1 MEIARIRDLPLFD
14 GLDDAQLH
22 AVAVVLLE
30 RRVAPGVAIL
40 TEGER
45 STSLFILTSGAVGTS
60 RRMGLAARGPVDPD
74 SEKVLVHLRAPQF
87 FGEMGLITD
96 LDRSATVKT
105 DTECD
110 ILELTRADFV
120 RLTAAD
126 PQLGFSLMRN
136 IAVVLAERLRRTDL
150 DMLKLT
156 TALSLALGNR

>member
-1 MEIARIRDLPLFD
+1 MDISRIRGVALFT
-14 GLDDAQLH
+14 GLDDAQLNT
-22 AVAVVLLE
+22 VASVLRE

-45 STSLFILTSGAVGTS
+45 STSLFILATGAVGTS
-60 RRMGLAARGPVDPD
+60 RRMGLAARGPVDPA

-105 DTECD
+105 DTESEV
-110 ILELTRADFV
+110 LELTREDFA
-120 RLTAAD
+120 RLTGAD
-126 PQLGFSLMRN
+126 PQLGFLLMRN
-136 IAVVLAERLRRTDL
+136 IAVVLAERLRRADL